1 MQIADFII
9 GLSGHLWLHFHYVW
23 LAISIQTK
31 EADNKKTFPAQ
42 GIKRMFMDYETHQQD
57 MDK

>member
-9 GLSGHLWLHFHYVW
+9 GLSGHLRLHFHYVW

-31 EADNKKTFPAQ
+31 EACNEKAFCGVKT
-42 GIKRMFMDYETHQQD
+42 MFMDYETH
-57 MDK
+57 